1 MVGVNLYPTVIRIF
15 WFWKIVACYN
25 ILETYHQTRDSI
37 NKWLPQNYK
46 AYLQKTEDS
55 SCSEKQQQTK
65 KQTYVIKSINT
76 SSTIYAKS
84 AHIETSV
91 NMMTYYQSLLEIYL
105 RLYTYKYII
114 NIYIYNIY
122 KQPANRNI
130 YFCNKKSTNFW
141 NDRTIRFRRTKAVSF
156 IFQVMCIQ
164 QKDV

>member
-1 MVGVNLYPTVIRIF
+1 MITTELQNLP
-15 WFWKIVACYN
+15 
-25 ILETYHQTRDSI
+25 LENRRRFM
-37 NKWLPQNYK
+37 LRK
-46 AYLQKTEDS
+46 AT
-55 SCSEKQQQTK
+55 TTN

-84 AHIETSV
+84 AHRKTSF
-91 NMMTYYQSLLEIYL
+91 NMTYYQSLLEIYL
-105 RLYTYKYII
+105 RLYTYKKSY
-114 NIYIYNIY
+114 IYIYIIY
-122 KQPANRNI
+122 IYVYIYEQPANRNI

>member
-1 MVGVNLYPTVIRIF
+1 MITSEL
-15 WFWKIVACYN
+15 
-25 ILETYHQTRDSI
+25 QS
-37 NKWLPQNYK
+37 LPSENRRLFMLRK
-46 AYLQKTEDS
+46 AT
-55 SCSEKQQQTK
+55 TTN

-114 NIYIYNIY
+114 YIYICIYKCIY

-164 QKDV
+164 QRMCNNMITNFGCFWRTVFAQQIS

>member
-1 MVGVNLYPTVIRIF
+1 MITPEFQSLP
-15 WFWKIVACYN
+15 
-25 ILETYHQTRDSI
+25 LENRRRFM
-37 NKWLPQNYK
+37 LRK
-46 AYLQKTEDS
+46 AT
-55 SCSEKQQQTK
+55 TTN

-114 NIYIYNIY
+114 NIYITQLLYIY

>member
-1 MVGVNLYPTVIRIF
+1 MITTELQSLP
-15 WFWKIVACYN
+15 
-25 ILETYHQTRDSI
+25 LENRRRFM
-37 NKWLPQNYK
+37 LRK
-46 AYLQKTEDS
+46 AT
-55 SCSEKQQQTK
+55 TTN

-84 AHIETSV
+84 AHRKTSF
-91 NMMTYYQSLLEIYL
+91 NMTYYQSLLEIYL
-105 RLYTYKYII
+105 RLYTYKKSY
-114 NIYIYNIY
+114 IYIYIYICIMYCIY

-130 YFCNKKSTNFW
+130 YFCNKKSTNFR